1 MRQKTRRILVYISLL
16 IFPLTLNYMSPYI
29 SLDGA
34 FQGIIA
40 GSVLLFGLQFLSGI
54 FFGRIWCGWLCPISG
69 LSELGA
75 TVNNKTVPVKRLRMI
90 RYSIFTVWFAILVT
104 GFVLAGGIKEIN
116 PFHLTENIVSVDEPV
131 KYFIYF
137 IVLTTFFVLMLTIG
151 KRGAC
156 HTICWMSPFMAA
168 GYQLGRKLR
177 LPQLRVQA
185 DYELCIRCGQCNRKC
200 PMSINVRDQV
210 KQGGVI
216 LSDCILC
223 CECIDTCPKKA
234 LELGFGRIK

>member
-1 MRQKTRRILVYISLL
+1 MRQKIRRIIVYISLL
-16 IFPLTLNYMSPYI
+16 LFPLALNYMSPYV

-40 GSVLLFGLQFLSGI
+40 GSVLLFALQFISGI

-75 TVNNKTVPVKRLRMI
+75 TVNNKNVPVKTLRII
-90 RYSIFTVWFAILVT
+90 RYGIFAIWFGILIT
-104 GFVLAGGIKEIN
+104 GFVLAGGIRGID
-116 PFHLTENIVSVDEPV
+116 PFHLTDKIVSVDEPM
-131 KYFIYF
+131 KYFIYY
-137 IVLTTFFVLMLTIG
+137 IVLTTLFILTIAIG

-156 HTICWMSPFMAA
+156 HTICWMAPFMAA

-177 LPQLRVQA
+177 VPQLRVQG

-200 PMSINVRDQV
+200 PMSIDVRSQV
-210 KQGGVI
+210 KGGGVI

-223 CECIDTCPKKA
+223 CECVDTCPKKA
-234 LELGFGRIK
+234 ITLGFQRIK

>member
-16 IFPLTLNYMSPYI
+16 IFPLTLNYMSPYV

-54 FFGRIWCGWLCPISG
+54 FFGRLWCGWLCPISG

-75 TVNNKTVPVKRLRMI
+75 TVNSKNVPVKRLRLI
-90 RYSIFTVWFAILVT
+90 RYSIFTIWFAILFT
-104 GFVLAGGIKEIN
+104 GFVLAGGIRGID
-116 PFHLTENIVSVDEPV
+116 PFHLTEHIVSVDEPV

-137 IVLTTFFVLMLTIG
+137 IVLTTFFILTLTIG

-156 HTICWMSPFMAA
+156 HTICWMAPFMAA
-168 GYQLGRKLR
+168 GYQLGRTLR
-177 LPQLRVQA
+177 VPQLRVQGE
-185 DYELCIRCGQCNRKC
+185 YELCIRCGQCNRKC
-200 PMSINVRDQV
+200 PMSIDVREQV

-216 LSDCILC
+216 FSDCILC

-234 LELGFGRIK
+234 LSLGWKRIG